1 MARETHPP
9 QLLLDNQLCFALY
22 RATRAVQRSYAP
34 HLAELGL
41 TYPQYLAMLVLWEA
55 EQPLTVGALG
65 ERLHLD
71 SGTLTPLLKRL
82 QEAGLVERRRDD
94 ADERRVLV
102 VLTAQGR
109 ALQTRAEGV
118 PEKVFGC
125 YGMTVAE
132 GAALR
137 DTINALSDRVE
148 DLAG

>member
-41 TYPQYLAMLVLWEA
+41 TYPQYLAMLVLWE
-55 EQPLTVGALG
+55 EDGPLTVGALG

-82 QEAGLVERRRDD
+82 QEAGFVERRRDED
-94 ADERRVLV
+94 DERRVNI
-102 VLTAQGR
+102 VLTRRGR
-109 ALQTRAEGV
+109 ALRAKAEGV
-118 PEKVFGC
+118 PAKVFDC
-125 YGMTVAE
+125 YGFSIAD

-137 DTINALSDRVE
+137 STLNELSDRIEAV
-148 DLAG
+148 AG